1 MKRGLEMGQ
10 EGYKRYG
17 QHLRG
22 PKYVLF
28 EATFHVVS
36 YERARRREDNDRFL
50 PLLSSSTDDRRVP
63 VTSAYSII
71 NDLQPVLIFM
81 GSIRG
86 HPYMTSAKFGDFFTP
101 SPLVRIWD

>member
-50 PLLSSSTDDRRVP
+50 PLLSSSKTTTVAVAAD
-63 VTSAYSII
+63 
-71 NDLQPVLIFM
+71 
-81 GSIRG
+81 G
-86 HPYMTSAKFGDFFTP
+86 
-101 SPLVRIWD
+101 

>member
-50 PLLSSSTDDRRVP
+50 PL
-63 VTSAYSII
+63 
-71 NDLQPVLIFM
+71 QW
-81 GSIRG
+81 
-86 HPYMTSAKFGDFFTP
+86 
-101 SPLVRIWD
+101 SPLVRSAFCPTKIDHTSGLTLQAASSLTVYRDRRQDVVPEIERN